1 MAISNSDGSIILQ
14 TKVDQSGINKG
25 LFGIKSAVSK
35 IGAAVGVAFSVT
47 ALVRFGKAAIS
58 LASDLQEV
66 QNVVDVAF
74 GEMSYKIEK
83 FAETSIENFGIS
95 RLTAKRT
102 ASTYM
107 AMAKGMGI
115 AEGVASDM
123 AITMTGLTADIASF
137 YNMSQERADV
147 ILKSVYTGETETLK
161 QLGIVMTEVNLEN
174 FAMSKGITKSLN
186 SMTQQEKTMLR
197 YQFVLEQTRLAQGD
211 FVRTQDSWANQTRIL
226 SERWKEMQTVFGDAF
241 IILGQLVLPVIN
253 EMVKGLTSIANITK
267 VAFTN
272 LAKLFGKDISTA
284 EQKTDQT
291 AQNIK
296 QQNKNQKELNKAIK
310 KGIAGFD
317 EINQLA
323 EQTAEAQETSADA
336 SGDISIGGGGGGD
349 ILSTVGEINSTLAL
363 IMGVVG
369 GAMIAIGLLLL
380 FTGNIAWGIGF
391 VIFGGII
398 EGVALGAISDTN
410 IDEETSKRISSIT
423 KIVGGSMVAIG
434 LLLLFLGQVPWGLGF
449 IAAGAGLLS
458 VSEIFPTTSSE
469 DVKSNCD
476 AILSF
481 LAGLT
486 AYLVAH
492 ALLKNW
498 TKFVAL
504 WKDFRALMQLIH
516 AEGFFKTIIGL
527 FGSSLGTM
535 QLWAIAIGVVVGSI
549 AYLALNWDK
558 LTPAQRVIAILSSLA
573 AAATAAAIAIALFH
587 TSWSVGIAAA
597 AIAGGIALLAGTYL
611 FKTANQK
618 GSKVTGA
625 SGAAPSGISQ
635 YGYLAEGGTYSLPR
649 LATGTVVPPNREF
662 AAILGDN
669 KREPE
674 VVSPISTMKQAF
686 REEMLEFG
694 NSFGGG
700 SVGRIE
706 VPVIIDGRE
715 IARAVRDAESNMG
728 KQTVFGGF
736 ANVY

>member
-25 LFGIKSAVSK
+25 LFGIKNAVTK

-47 ALVRFGKAAIS
+47 ALVNFGKAAIS

-83 FAETSIENFGIS
+83 FADSAIENFGIS
-95 RLTAKRT
+95 KLTAKRT

-115 AEGVASDM
+115 ADEAASDM

-174 FAMSKGITKSLN
+174 FAMSKGITKN
-186 SMTQQEKTMLR
+186 IRDMTQQEKTMLR
-197 YQFVLEQTRLAQGD
+197 YQFVLEQTALAQGD
-211 FVRTQDSWANQTRIL
+211 FVRTQDSWANQTRVL
-226 SERWKEMQTVFGDAF
+226 QERWKEMQTTFGDAF
-241 IILGQLVLPVIN
+241 IVLGQLVLPVVN
-253 EMVKGLTSIANITK
+253 EVVKGLTSIANITK

-272 LAKLFGKDISTA
+272 LAALFGKEVATA

-296 QQNKNQKELNKAIK
+296 QQTENQKDLNKVVK

-323 EQTAEAQETSADA
+323 EETAKSQEESAN
-336 SGDISIGGGGGGD
+336 SSQDIVVGGGGD

-363 IMGVVG
+363 VMGVVG

-380 FTGNIAWGIGF
+380 FAGNIAWGLGF
-391 VIFGGII
+391 IVFGGITT
-398 EGVALGAISDTN
+398 GVTIGAVSGTN
-410 IDEETSKRISSIT
+410 IDEETSSKISAIT
-423 KIVGGSMVAIG
+423 QIVGVSMVAIG
-434 LLLLFLGQVPWGLGF
+434 LLLLFLGQIPWGLGF
-449 IAAGAGLLS
+449 IAAGAGLAS
-458 VSEIFPTTSSE
+458 VSEVFPTTTSE

-486 AYLVAH
+486 AYLVAQ

-498 TKFVAL
+498 ATFVAL

-516 AEGFFKTIIGL
+516 TEGFFKTITGL

-558 LTPAQRVIAILSSLA
+558 LAPAQRVITILSALA
-573 AAATAAAIAIALFH
+573 VAATAAAVAIALFH

-611 FKTANQK
+611 FKNANAK
-618 GSKVTGA
+618 TSL
-625 SGAAPSGISQ
+625 SGGGTAPSDISQ
-635 YGYLAEGGTYSLPR
+635 YAYLAEGGTYNLPH
-649 LATGTVVPPNREF
+649 LAQGAVIPPNREF
-662 AAILGDN
+662 LAVLGDQKHGTN
-669 KREPE
+669 IEAPLDT
-674 VVSPISTMKQAF
+674 IKQAVA
-686 REEMLEFG
+686 EVLAQT
-694 NSFGGG
+694 NVSGG
-700 SVGRIE
+700 SNGRIE

-715 IARAVRDAESNMG
+715 IARAVRNAENRMG
-728 KQTVFGGF
+728 TQTVFGGF